1 MDYRIRR
8 ATLEDRAALERLIAE
23 SARGLSR
30 GDYSDEQVEAA
41 IASVFGVD
49 TELIHDGTY
58 YVAEAAGSAV
68 GCGGWSRRRTLFGG
82 DRFAARDS
90 GELDPA
96 TEPAR
101 IRAFF
106 VHPGWARRGVAGA
119 ILATCEHEANAQG
132 FRSLELMATLPGV
145 RLYAARGYEGE
156 EQVKYEIADGVT
168 IEFVPMRKELEEVMS
183 DE

>member
-1 MDYRIRR
+1 MDFQIRR

-49 TELIHDGTY
+49 TDLIHDGTY
-58 YVAEAAGSAV
+58 YVAEAGGEPI
-68 GCGGWSRRRTLFGG
+68 GCGGWSKRKTLFGG

-90 GELDPA
+90 GELDPR

-119 ILATCEHEANAQG
+119 ILETCEREASAQG

-145 RLYAARGYEGE
+145 RLYAARGYEAAG
-156 EQVKYEIADGVT
+156 QVEYEIAEGVT
-168 IEFVPMRKELEEVMS
+168 IEFVPMRKQL
-183 DE
+183 